1 MAKYCLYTWPD
12 QYVVLSVVNNISK
25 LNFSTTII
33 STASPQPLKCFLGDF
48 VRFGLLSGITLS
60 HTCTHFMQ
68 TLSLPRLRSMPQ
80 QLTSCLTD
88 SQCIMK
94 RRKSPLLCRTKPPI
108 ETPISGVLW
117 QRTCQWGQATVSLG
131 WFSTVQTGW
140 QKVKAPAICHCC
152 ARVKVSGVGTEG
164 ECSWAD
170 SGRDRP
176 VWSETQQPVKQESKS
191 GVFWGAKPLLCSF
204 FLSF

>member
-1 MAKYCLYTWPD
+1 
-12 QYVVLSVVNNISK
+12 
-25 LNFSTTII
+25 
-33 STASPQPLKCFLGDF
+33 
-48 VRFGLLSGITLS
+48 
-60 HTCTHFMQ
+60 
-68 TLSLPRLRSMPQ
+68 MPQ

-108 ETPISGVLW
+108 ETPISAVLW

-131 WFSTVQTGW
+131 WFSAVQTGW

-191 GVFWGAKPLLCSF
+191 GVFWGAKPLLCAF
-204 FLSF
+204 FLSFYQADLFFPLCPFLTMPSNIFLASLWRKSFISLLAVSQHIFKNMPA

>member
-1 MAKYCLYTWPD
+1 MHPHHA
-12 QYVVLSVVNNISK
+12 LS
-25 LNFSTTII
+25 
-33 STASPQPLKCFLGDF
+33 
-48 VRFGLLSGITLS
+48 LS
-60 HTCTHFMQ
+60 HLH
-68 TLSLPRLRSMPQ
+68 SMPH

-108 ETPISGVLW
+108 ETPISAVLW

-191 GVFWGAKPLLCSF
+191 GVFWGAKPLLYAF
-204 FLSF
+204 FLSSKLIFYSSLPDSHYAFLHFLSISLEEICFFFFFSSHCLLTHLKNMPA

>member
-1 MAKYCLYTWPD
+1 MHPHHANS
-12 QYVVLSVVNNISK
+12 LS
-25 LNFSTTII
+25 
-33 STASPQPLKCFLGDF
+33 
-48 VRFGLLSGITLS
+48 LS
-60 HTCTHFMQ
+60 HLH
-68 TLSLPRLRSMPQ
+68 SMPH
-80 QLTSCLTD
+80 QLTSCSTD

-108 ETPISGVLW
+108 ETPISAVLW
-117 QRTCQWGQATVSLG
+117 QRTCQGGQATVSLG

-170 SGRDRP
+170 SRRDRP

-191 GVFWGAKPLLCSF
+191 GVFWGAKPLLYAFLLSSFLASWSFILPCPILTMPSYIFSASLWRKSASF
-204 FLSF
+204 FSSHCLLTHLKNMPA